1 MNPQGQERNPSL
13 ELPKPQVEQITQGS
27 EALPLGLVNE
37 QQHSMALERGVGMQ
51 SGGPQAASIPPS
63 TGIPQPSLQQPS
75 AAPVIGALP
84 STPAIAD
91 DTDLIEKEWVEK
103 AKEIVGK
110 TRNDPYLQNQ
120 EINKVKADYLK
131 KRYNKDVTLAE

>member
-1 MNPQGQERNPSL
+1 MNPQSQERNPSL
-13 ELPKPQVEQITQGS
+13 ELPKPQIEQITQGS

-37 QQHSMALERGVGMQ
+37 QQNSMAVERGVGMQ
-51 SGGPQAASIPPS
+51 SDGPQVSSLPPS
-63 TGIPQPSLQQPS
+63 TGIPQSPLQQPPATPITS
-75 AAPVIGALP
+75 VLP

-91 DTDLIEKEWVEK
+91 DADLIEKEWVEK
-103 AKEIVGK
+103 AKEIVEK